1 MEWIYAF
8 TPPIPPHE
16 VEKIAELLRDRDV
29 FVTGFD
35 PVHRDPYSVSTYIE
49 KQEIYDE
56 PVSLFVDR
64 NVVSRLVSMMDGAE
78 AAPEH
83 RVAAAIMAFAQ
94 VCQLL
99 IEPSIA
105 VHEYASTAGER
116 KARRELRRFYQA
128 DNVDTKMWTD
138 IALGRTSKCPRIA
151 RSSRS
156 IAHRLDRTL
165 YRWQR
170 NYAAVLKIADLE
182 LRGGPGHRR
191 MEAFMDW
198 MFHDFLLA
206 GAATILAAQY
216 FAPGAPKKGLLKHLR
231 SPDREQAIDGIK
243 NAAWDLML
251 LSDWLQRVQER
262 ERIDSWR
269 PHPVLCTLDKGV
281 VRLARSIVLFEH
293 VARSQEELI
302 ASTFE
307 HLWGSEAGSRLAK
320 RYVGYVQK
328 AQDPDRHFNRN
339 PGTSFVP
346 EMIEAGEANVR
357 GHVF

>member
-1 MEWIYAF
+1 MEWIYSF
-8 TPPIPPHE
+8 TPPIPPPE
-16 VEKIAELLRDRDV
+16 VERIEEILRDRDV

-35 PVHRDPYSVSTYIE
+35 PVHRDPYCVGTYVE
-49 KQEIYDE
+49 RQEIYRE

-78 AAPEH
+78 AALEH

-128 DNVDTKMWTD
+128 DNVDAKIWTD
-138 IALGRTSKCPRIA
+138 IALGRTARLPRMA

-170 NYAAVLKIADLE
+170 NYIAVLKIADLE
-182 LRGGPGHRR
+182 LGGGSSHRR
-191 MEAFMDW
+191 MADFMDW

-206 GAATILAAQY
+206 GAATILAAHY
-216 FAPGAPKKGLLKHLR
+216 FAPGAPKKGLLKYLR
-231 SPDREQAIDGIK
+231 SADREQALEGIK

-251 LSDWLQRVQER
+251 LSDWLQRVR
-262 ERIDSWR
+262 EGETVDPVR
-269 PHPVLCTLDKGV
+269 PHAVLCTLDKGV
-281 VRLARSIVLFEH
+281 VRLARSIVSFEH

-302 ASTFE
+302 TSTFE
-307 HLWGSEAGSRLAK
+307 HLWGAEAGSRLAK
-320 RYVGYVQK
+320 RYVGYVQR
-328 AQDPDRHFNRN
+328 AEEPDRHFNRN
-339 PGTSFVP
+339 HGTGFVP
-346 EMIEAGEANVR
+346 AMIEAGEARVR
-357 GHVF
+357 GYVF